1 MLGKCRVNAEYYGLN
16 TLKNYIENPETP
28 LLMFRDFSF
37 YAQISKSTHY
47 TLLRISF
54 YLIRLTQKVVYAC
67 VIESGKFYK
76 HCCRKVVLSCLIL
89 GIPRLRHSENF
100 CNLRLIKVMVFAKI
114 PYSLIHD
121 FTSAAVLLKKLYS
134 TLFQSVDI

>member
-1 MLGKCRVNAEYYGLN
+1 
-16 TLKNYIENPETP
+16 
-28 LLMFRDFSF
+28 MFRDFSF

-121 FTSAAVLLKKLYS
+121 FTSAAVL
-134 TLFQSVDI
+134 